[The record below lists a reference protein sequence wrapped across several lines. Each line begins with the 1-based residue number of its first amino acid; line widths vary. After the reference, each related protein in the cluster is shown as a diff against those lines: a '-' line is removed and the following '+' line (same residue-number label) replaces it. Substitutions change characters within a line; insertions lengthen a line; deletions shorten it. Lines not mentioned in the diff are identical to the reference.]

1 MENSIMARRINLV
14 LALGMTAAVV
24 GTAQAQSPPLS
35 LSPPK
40 AAPAGKAAAVAAV
53 GAISPQEAVQRANAY
68 FNASPTLIGDF
79 VQINGEGRRLE
90 GKVYIQRP
98 GRMRFE
104 YAKPA
109 TVEVVADGTSV
120 AIRDRKLHT
129 QDLYLIGQ
137 TPLKFLTKEHI
148 DISRDTKVLD
158 VKIDQN
164 AVSILIEDKATLGG
178 TSRIKL
184 IFEPSSFAL
193 KQWTVRD
200 PQGSETVVSLFN
212 VDFNRK
218 PDPELFKIDLEK
230 MLDTPRR

>member
-1 MENSIMARRINLV
+1 MSRPIIV
-14 LALGMTAAVV
+14 AVV
-24 GTAQAQSPPLS
+24 LFLGPALLSSAQSQSAPLNIA
-35 LSPPK
+35 PVKPG
-40 AAPAGKAAAVAAV
+40 APAKALPAPAT
-53 GAISPQEAVQRANAY
+53 AIPAQDLVQRANAY
-68 FNASPTLIGDF
+68 FNTSPTMIGDF
-79 VQINGEGRRLE
+79 VQVSNGGRRLE
-90 GKVYIQRP
+90 GKVYVQRP

-137 TPLKFLTKEHI
+137 TPLKFLTKDRI

-158 VKIDQN
+158 IKSDAS
-164 AVSILIEDKATLGG
+164 AVSIFIEDKATLGG

-184 IFEPSSFAL
+184 IFDPSSFAL
-193 KQWTVRD
+193 KQWIVTD
-200 PQGSETVVSLFN
+200 PQGVETIVSLFN

-218 PDPELFKIDLEK
+218 PDPELFKIDLER
-230 MLDTPRR
+230 MIETPRK

>member
-1 MENSIMARRINLV
+1 MPRKTALV
-14 LALGMTAAVV
+14 AGLLLSATAAQQ
-24 GTAQAQSPPLS
+24 ALAQSAPLS
-35 LSPPK
+35 LAPPK
-40 AAPAGKAAAVAAV
+40 PAAAAKPAPAAAAPGAVSA
-53 GAISPQEAVQRANAY
+53 QDAVQRANAY
-68 FNASPTLIGDF
+68 FNASPTMIGDF
-79 VQINGEGRRLE
+79 LQISGEGRRLE
-90 GKVYIQRP
+90 GKVYVQRP

-137 TPLKFLTKEHI
+137 TPLKFLTKERI

-158 VKIDQN
+158 VKSDAN

-184 IFEPSSFAL
+184 IFDPGSFAL

-200 PQGSETVVSLFN
+200 PQGVETVVSLFN

-218 PDPELFKIDLEK
+218 PDAELFKIDLEK
-230 MLDTPRR
+230 MIDTPRR

>member
-1 MENSIMARRINLV
+1 MNMRILPF
-14 LALGMTAAVV
+14 LMIFALGSSDLL
-24 GTAQAQSPPLS
+24 AQGPPLS
-35 LSPPK
+35 LAPPKTVPK
-40 AAPAGKAAAVAAV
+40 AAPKGVVETLDA
-53 GAISPQEAVQRANAY
+53 QEAVQRANAY
-68 FNASPTLIGDF
+68 FNSSPTMVADF
-79 VQINGEGRRLE
+79 VQITGDSKRLE
-90 GKVYIQRP
+90 GKLYLQRP

-109 TVEVVADGTSV
+109 TIEVVADGRSV
-120 AIRDRKLHT
+120 AIRDSRLRT
-129 QDLYLIGQ
+129 QDIYLIGQ

-164 AVSILIEDKATLGG
+164 AVSISIEDKATLGG

-212 VDFNRK
+212 VDFNRR